1 MMNASSN
8 FEIIQA
14 ILAAVRDGKKTKLHC
29 PGVFGEIG
37 GYPVIMDGTG
47 LDVRTYIDETYFSI
61 DRMRAKNRESIYLD
75 GIENVEN
82 GILTYTDELIE
93 KVRTAFGVNLM
104 KNVSFDEIDHTADF
118 IVKEIIEKNI

>member
-1 MMNASSN
+1 
-8 FEIIQA
+8 
-14 ILAAVRDGKKTKLHC
+14 
-29 PGVFGEIG
+29 VFGEIG
-37 GYPVIMDGTG
+37 GYPVIMDGAG
-47 LDVRTYIDETYFSI
+47 SDVRTYIDETYFSI
-61 DRMRAKNRESIYLD
+61 DKMRAKNRESIYLD
-75 GIENVEN
+75 GIENVKN